1 MDLSKAF
8 DTLNHRLLLA
18 KLKAYGLQ
26 PTALKQME
34 NYLTGCFQRTKISH
48 KYSSWSKIIAVI
60 PQGSVLGPLVF
71 NIFLNDLFLY
81 PEETFLS
88 NYADDN
94 TLYSIGNTIER
105 VKKALSNDFRIIQN
119 WFRENVMV
127 LNAKKCHYMR
137 FGIGSENDDFIFDG
151 IKLPNS
157 CVEKILGVII
167 NNELKFVPYSRSM
180 CKKAA

>member
-34 NYLTGCFQRTKISH
+34 NYLTGCFQRTKINH

-81 PEETFLS
+81 PEEIFLT

-94 TLYSIGNTIER
+94 TLYSIWNLE
-105 VKKALSNDFRIIQN
+105 FRIIQN
-119 WFRENVMV
+119 CFHEDLMA
-127 LNAKKCHYMR
+127 LNAKKCHYMC
-137 FGIGSENDDFIFDG
+137 FGIGS
-151 IKLPNS
+151 
-157 CVEKILGVII
+157 VII
-167 NNELKFVPYSRSM
+167 YYYYYYYYYYYCFYSLKEKGFTKSYLRE
-180 CKKAA
+180 